1 MARKFMLTDV
11 QVKALGPGE
20 KLRRVP
26 DGSGLFLAV
35 DPRGNKWWEFR
46 YAHLG
51 RQTSIGL
58 GSYFEVPLAE
68 ARKKAALARE
78 QLKEGKSPAAERKAV
93 VAAEKTAGTTFA
105 EVAASYV
112 EHRKSLVLKGKL
124 KGDDTEDRLR
134 CHVMKQLGPLPI
146 AEISPK
152 RVLDV
157 LIGVHSKGKAA
168 TVEKL
173 RSILRGLFR
182 HAILRMGLAI
192 HNPMNE
198 LKNIDELKTAP
209 QKPFRYAETPEAL
222 GRVLLALEGIKNGT
236 ITERATW
243 LAPHVFLRPSE
254 IAGATWAEI
263 NFKEKLWRID
273 GGRMKM
279 GGKHIVPLSKQVL
292 EHLKELRALT
302 GDGVFLFPSV
312 RTKGEHSG
320 RIRPESLRKTLID
333 LGFGPESLGGT
344 TAHGFRHCASTFLR
358 ELGHDPRYVEL
369 QLNHVERKK
378 VVRTYNHAEF
388 LEKRAEMMQDWSHYL
403 DQLILKAKAEADSS
417 TLGEVGPLTHGAA

>member
-1 MARKFMLTDV
+1 MPRRFLLTDF
-11 QVKALGPGE
+11 QVKSLKPGL
-20 KLRRVP
+20 KPRRYS
-26 DGSGLFLAV
+26 DGQGLFLLV
-35 DPRGNKWWEFR
+35 TPSGCKRFEYRFR
-46 YAHLG
+46 FHG
-51 RQTSIGL
+51 RETSIGL
-58 GSYFEVPLAE
+58 GSYPQTSLSE
-68 ARKKAALARE
+68 ARAEHKVAAELLR
-78 QLKEGKSPAAERKAV
+78 QGTNPAAERKAV
-93 VAAEKTAGTTFA
+93 IAVEKTAGTTFA

-198 LKNIDELKTAP
+198 LKNIDELKTVP

-292 EHLKELRALT
+292 EHLEELRALT

-333 LGFGPESLGGT
+333 LGFGPESLDGT
-344 TAHGFRHCASTFLR
+344 TTHGFRHCAATFLR

-388 LEKRAEMMQDWSHYL
+388 LEKRAEMMQDWSNYL
-403 DQLILKAKAEADSS
+403 DRLILKAKAEADSS
-417 TLGEVGPLTHGAA
+417 TLGVKA